1 MDQRLRSVCDLF
13 VGDLREGSGLHEYD
27 GLIQDLSPG
36 GVRAGLARLGG
47 PPLDDPHDE
56 AHLQAFED
64 NARLAFGELEVHRSN
79 PSTHLPNFDLSCYDR
94 EYAPASDRAAAKR
107 AHLAQ
112 WPDAVD
118 MTIESLDAVPAPV
131 AAALLGA
138 FTGLVSAVNPA
149 DPRASAALAA
159 HARLMSHLQDAAEH
173 GSPDASLGARGLAS
187 LMGSFEATT
196 VDIGRL
202 AEIADSERD
211 RLTAMLREACARID
225 RDATLEQ
232 AVAAIV
238 ADHPDADG
246 VLAEAQAQVDEVL
259 AFTREHDLVPYTD
272 GECIVAPAPE
282 SRRWAMAMM
291 AWAAPGETDAPSFYW
306 VTPPDPNWS
315 AHDIEDWLQIFSRAT
330 LPAITLHEVSPG
342 HFAHGRALRRAATP
356 VRRILMSPAFVEGW
370 AHYTEELSLDLGFR
384 AGDPRFAA
392 GVAIEGLVRVTRLAA
407 AIGVHTGAM
416 TVDDAARRFESDA
429 FLVGAG
435 RTIRSQPRDVRPDVR
450 PLHLGEARHPRNT
463 GEGTAGLGR
472 RLLTQP
478 IPQGDARPRCATTGF
493 ARDGGRARL
502 AAHAGSSRS
511 TSSHCARSVSSSFTF
526 AVIVFVNGTSWWMA
540 STRSTRS
547 VRSVVA
553 STFPTSRSPYR
564 IGIAQ

>member
-1 MDQRLRSVCDLF
+1 MEQRLRSVCDLF

-27 GLIQDLSPG
+27 GLIQDMSPG

-64 NARLAFGELEVHRSN
+64 TARLAFGTLEVHRSN
-79 PSTHLPNFDLSCYDR
+79 PATHLPNFDLSCYDR

-107 AHLAQ
+107 AHIAQ
-112 WPDAVD
+112 WPDLVD
-118 MTIESLDAVPAPV
+118 MTIEALDAVPAPL
-131 AAALLGA
+131 ATALLGA
-138 FTGLVSAVNPA
+138 FTGLVAVIRPT
-149 DPRASAALAA
+149 DSHASAALAA
-159 HARLMSHLQDAAEH
+159 HARLMAHLQDAAEH
-173 GSPDASLGARGLAS
+173 GAPDASLGAAGLAS

-196 VDIGRL
+196 VDLGRL

-211 RLTAMLREACARID
+211 RLMAMLREACARVD
-225 RDATLEQ
+225 RDAPLAD
-232 AVAAIV
+232 AVAALV

-246 VLAEAQAQVDEVL
+246 VLTEAQAQVDEVL

-272 GECIVAPAPE
+272 GECIVTASPE

-291 AWAAPGETDAPSFYW
+291 AWAAPGEPDAPSFYW
-306 VTPPDPNWS
+306 VTPPDPTWS
-315 AHDIEDWLQIFSRAT
+315 AQEIEDWLQIFSHTT

-384 AGDPRFAA
+384 ASDPRFAA

-416 TVDDAARRFESDA
+416 TVDDAAHRFESDA
-429 FLVGAG
+429 FLSGRAARAEANRATFDPTYGRYTWGKLVILETQAKARQAWGADYSHSRFHKAMLELG
-435 RTIRSQPRDVRPDVR
+435 AP
-450 PLHLGEARHPRNT
+450 PLGLL
-463 GEGTAGLGR
+463 GTAIERG
-472 RLLTQP
+472 
-478 IPQGDARPRCATTGF
+478 
-493 ARDGGRARL
+493 
-502 AAHAGSSRS
+502 
-511 TSSHCARSVSSSFTF
+511 
-526 AVIVFVNGTSWWMA
+526 
-540 STRSTRS
+540 
-547 VRSVVA
+547 
-553 STFPTSRSPYR
+553 
-564 IGIAQ
+564 

>member
-1 MDQRLRSVCDLF
+1 MDQRLRSICDLF
-13 VGDLREGSGLHEYD
+13 VGELREGSGLHEYD

-56 AHLQAFED
+56 AHLQAFEAT
-64 NARLAFGELEVHRSN
+64 ARVTFGELELHRSN
-79 PSTHLPNFDLSCYDR
+79 PSIHLPNFDLSCYDR

-107 AHLAQ
+107 AHIAQ
-112 WPDAVD
+112 WPDLVD
-118 MTIESLDAVPAPV
+118 MTIESLDAVPAPL
-131 AAALLGA
+131 ATALLGA
-138 FTGLVSAVNPA
+138 FTGLVAVISPTDA
-149 DPRASAALAA
+149 GGPAALAA
-159 HARLMSHLQDAAEH
+159 HARLMTHLQDAADH
-173 GSPDASLGARGLAS
+173 GVPDASLGAVGLAS
-187 LMGSFEATT
+187 LMGSVEATA

-211 RLTAMLREACARID
+211 RLTEMLRDACARVD
-225 RDATLEQ
+225 KDAPLAD
-232 AVAAIV
+232 AVAALV

-246 VLAEAQAQVDEVL
+246 VLTEAQAQVEEVL

-272 GECIVAPAPE
+272 GECIVTQSPE

-291 AWAAPGETDAPSFYW
+291 AWAAPGEPDAPSFYW
-306 VTPPDPNWS
+306 VTPPDPTW
-315 AHDIEDWLQIFSRAT
+315 ARQEVEDWLQIFSRTT

-384 AGDPRFAA
+384 ADDPRFAA

-429 FLVGAG
+429 FLSGSAARAEANRATFDPTYG
-435 RTIRSQPRDVRPDVR
+435 RYTWGKLVILETQAK
-450 PLHLGEARHPRNT
+450 ARHAWGADYSHGRFHKAMLDLGAPPL
-463 GEGTAGLGR
+463 GLLGTAVERG
-472 RLLTQP
+472 
-478 IPQGDARPRCATTGF
+478 
-493 ARDGGRARL
+493 
-502 AAHAGSSRS
+502 
-511 TSSHCARSVSSSFTF
+511 
-526 AVIVFVNGTSWWMA
+526 
-540 STRSTRS
+540 
-547 VRSVVA
+547 
-553 STFPTSRSPYR
+553 
-564 IGIAQ
+564 

>member
-13 VGDLREGSGLHEYD
+13 MGDLREGSGLHEYD

-47 PPLDDPHDE
+47 SPLDDPHDE
-56 AHLQAFED
+56 AHLRAFED
-64 NARLAFGELEVHRSN
+64 NARLAFGILEVHRSN
-79 PSTHLPNFDLSCYDR
+79 PATHLPNFDLSCYDR
-94 EYAPASDRAAAKR
+94 EYAPASDRAAARR

-118 MTIESLDAVPAPV
+118 MTIEALNAVPAPV

-138 FTGLVSAVNPA
+138 FTGLVSVVNPA
-149 DPRASAALAA
+149 EPHATAALAA
-159 HARLMSHLQDAAEH
+159 HARLMLHLQDAAEH
-173 GSPDASLGARGLAS
+173 GSPDASLGASGLAS

-211 RLTAMLREACARID
+211 RLTAILREACARVD
-225 RDATLEQ
+225 PDASLAQ
-232 AVAAIV
+232 AVAALV
-238 ADHPDADG
+238 GDHPDADG
-246 VLAEAQAQVDEVL
+246 VLTEVQAQVDEVL

-291 AWAAPGETDAPSFYW
+291 AWAAPGEPDAPSFYW
-306 VTPPDPNWS
+306 VTPPDPTWS
-315 AHDIEDWLQIFSRAT
+315 EHDIEDWLQIFSRAT

-416 TVDDAARRFESDA
+416 TVDDAAHRFESDA
-429 FLVGAG
+429 FLSGRAARSEANRATFDPTYGRYTWGKLAILETQAKARQAWGADYSHSRFHKAMLDLG
-435 RTIRSQPRDVRPDVR
+435 AP
-450 PLHLGEARHPRNT
+450 PLGLL
-463 GEGTAGLGR
+463 GTAIERG
-472 RLLTQP
+472 
-478 IPQGDARPRCATTGF
+478 
-493 ARDGGRARL
+493 
-502 AAHAGSSRS
+502 
-511 TSSHCARSVSSSFTF
+511 
-526 AVIVFVNGTSWWMA
+526 
-540 STRSTRS
+540 
-547 VRSVVA
+547 
-553 STFPTSRSPYR
+553 
-564 IGIAQ
+564 